1 MPAHNNE
8 TLLQKEKKTTN
19 DRLDAVPSRS
29 TFKNTSEPKLIEDA
43 LRDSKETL
51 QALIDAIGET
61 VLLVDIDGTILAINE
76 IGARRLGH
84 RAAELI
90 GQNAYNYFPPDLA
103 KQRREKSDAVIRTG
117 KPVLFFDERSEKHF
131 YNHLYPVFDPDG
143 NVKKIAIF
151 SRDLSFQRQI
161 ENELRQ
167 RTMELQGRIRELNC
181 LYGISHLIE
190 NRNLSIEEIF
200 QGTIDLLRMAWKYP
214 EITCA
219 HIIFKEQE
227 YKTKNFRETAWK
239 QASNLIVYGESM
251 GVLEVCYLEEKLVM
265 GDDRPFLKEERA
277 LIDTIAERLGLV
289 AERFQARKALQ
300 ESEEKYRLVVH
311 NATIGI
317 VITQDGW
324 IKFVSPQAERISGHS
339 ETELTAMPFTDF
351 IHPDDRAM
359 VMEYHIERLKG
370 EAVPETYFFRI
381 ITRDGQTK
389 WLENKG
395 VLVSWENN
403 PATLNFLSDVTERRQ
418 SEDLVRNL
426 SQMLIQAQERERQ
439 MISYEL
445 HDRVAQNLSTLKIG
459 CDMLFDGKS
468 DTSPELIEK
477 TAKLSKIIEQTITT
491 VRDLAYDLRPPGLD
505 DMGIDKAIEIYCEE
519 FSEHSGLKIDFQ
531 SAGLHTFD
539 LGYNTKINLYRLV
552 QEGLNN
558 TRKHADAHQATV
570 ILIGASPN
578 IILRIEDD
586 GKGFDVQARELALD
600 GEKRMGLRSMR
611 ERVNLLKGQMTVQ
624 SSPMKGTK
632 IFIKLPIKEKNR
644 ESEKARNN
652 H

>member
-1 MPAHNNE
+1 VNLFVFAEKEPFMPVNN
-8 TLLQKEKKTTN
+8 
-19 DRLDAVPSRS
+19 
-29 TFKNTSEPKLIEDA
+29 SEPKLIEDA

-51 QALIDAIGET
+51 LALVDAINET
-61 VLLVDIDGTILAINE
+61 VLLIDIDGTILAINQ
-76 IGARRLGH
+76 IGARRLDR
-84 RAAELI
+84 RADELV
-90 GQNAYNYFPPDLA
+90 GQNVYDYFSSDLA
-103 KQRREKSDAVIRTG
+103 EQRRAKSDEVVRTG
-117 KPVLFFDERSEKHF
+117 KPAHFFDERSEKHF
-131 YNHLYPVFDPDG
+131 YNHFYPVFDADG
-143 NVKKIAIF
+143 NVKKIAVF

-161 ENELRQ
+161 ENELSQ
-167 RTMELQGRIRELNC
+167 RTIELQDRIRELNC

-190 NRNLSIEEIF
+190 NRNLSIEKIF
-200 QGTIDLLRMAWKYP
+200 QGTIDLMHIAWKYP

-219 HIIFKEQE
+219 RIIFKGQE
-227 YKTKNFRETAWK
+227 YKTKNFRETDWK
-239 QASNLIVYGESM
+239 QTSTIVVYGDPM
-251 GVLEVCYLEEKLVM
+251 GAIEIRYLEEKSVV
-265 GDDRPFLKEERA
+265 GDKRLFLKEESA
-277 LIDTIAERLGLV
+277 LIDTIAERLGHV
-289 AERFQARKALQ
+289 AERLQTRKALQ
-300 ESEEKYRLVVH
+300 ESEEKYRLVVD

-317 VITQDGW
+317 VITQNGLLT
-324 IKFVSPQAERISGHS
+324 FVSPQAERICGYS
-339 ETELTAMPFTDF
+339 EKELTSMPFTDF
-351 IHPDDRAM
+351 VHPDDRAM
-359 VMEYHIERLKG
+359 VMEHHIQRLKG
-370 EAVPETYFFRI
+370 DAIPETYLFRI
-381 ITRDGQTK
+381 ATRDGQTK

-395 VLVSWENN
+395 VLISWENR

-418 SEDLVRNL
+418 SEDLVNNL

-459 CDMLFDGKS
+459 CDMLFNGKP

-477 TAKLSKIIEQTITT
+477 TAKFSKIIEQTITT

-519 FSEHSGLKIDFQ
+519 FSEHSRLKVDFQ

-558 TRKHADAHQATV
+558 IRKHADALQAAV
-570 ILIGASPN
+570 MLIGASPN

-644 ESEKARNN
+644 ESENARNN

>member
-8 TLLQKEKKTTN
+8 ALLQKERKKTKECRDT
-19 DRLDAVPSRS
+19 VPSRS

-43 LRDSKETL
+43 LPDSKETL
-51 QALIDAIGET
+51 QALIDAISET

-76 IGARRLGH
+76 IGARRLAH
-84 RAAELI
+84 RVADLV
-90 GQNAYNYFPPDLA
+90 GQNAYDYFSPDLA
-103 KQRREKSDAVIRTG
+103 KQRREKSDAVISTG
-117 KPVLFFDERSEKHF
+117 KPVHFFDERSEKHF
-131 YNHLYPVFDPDG
+131 YNNLYPVFDADG
-143 NVKKIAIF
+143 NVKNIAIF

-161 ENELRQ
+161 ENELSQ
-167 RTMELQGRIRELNC
+167 RTIELQDRIRELNC

-190 NRNLSIEEIF
+190 NQNLTIEEIF
-200 QGTIDLLRMAWKYP
+200 QGTIDLIRIAWKSP

-219 HIIFKEQE
+219 RIIFKEQE
-227 YKTKNFRETAWK
+227 YKTENFRETDWK
-239 QASNLIVYGESM
+239 QARNLVVYGESM
-251 GVLEVCYLEEKLVM
+251 GVLEVCYLEEKPVM
-265 GDDRPFLKEERA
+265 GHDGPFLKKERA
-277 LIDTIAERLGLV
+277 LIDTIAERLGHV
-289 AERFQARKALQ
+289 AERFQAEKALQ
-300 ESEEKYRLVVH
+300 ESEEKYRLVVD

-317 VITQDGW
+317 VITQDGLL
-324 IKFVSPQAERISGHS
+324 KFVSPQTGRISGYS

-359 VMEYHIERLKG
+359 VMENHIERLKG

-395 VLVSWENN
+395 VLISWENS

-418 SEDLVRNL
+418 SEDRVRNL
-426 SQMLIQAQERERQ
+426 SQMLIQTQERERQ

-459 CDMLFDGKS
+459 CDMLFNGKP

-491 VRDLAYDLRPPGLD
+491 VRNLAYDLRPPGLD
-505 DMGIDKAIEIYCEE
+505 DMGIGKAIEIYCEE

-539 LGYNTKINLYRLV
+539 LGYHTKINLYRLV

-624 SSPMKGTK
+624 SNPMKGTK
-632 IFIKLPIKEKNR
+632 VFIKLPIKEKNR
-644 ESEKARNN
+644 ESEKTRNN